1 MSLRT
6 VLLSALLA
14 PLLMACNAPN
24 REPGDDPNRADEGP
38 TAGRPA
44 TDAHQSV
51 EPKDPSGGADG
62 DAINTPEDG
71 RGTLDGTSDE
81 IAAPANQ

>member
-6 VLLSALLA
+6 VLLVALLA
-14 PLLMACNAPN
+14 PMLTACNAPD

-38 TAGRPA
+38 TAGRPT
-44 TDAHQSV
+44 TDAQQSV
-51 EPKDPSGGADG
+51 EPKDASGGG
-62 DAINTPEDG
+62 DDDFVNAPEDG

-81 IAAPANQ
+81 IAAPANP